1 MTDFIR
7 VQININTD
15 CKTLWEVYTDPKHIV
30 HWNFASEDWHCPS
43 AEVDL
48 RVGGTYTAR
57 MEAKDGSFG
66 FDFGA
71 IYEEI
76 VPHELLVYRIMDGR
90 KVIANFSEV
99 DGVSNLEVLFEGEQ
113 MNPRD
118 MQQAGWQAI
127 LDNLKHYIH
136 NNLN

>member
-7 VQININTD
+7 VQINVNTD
-15 CKTLWEVYTDPKHIV
+15 CKTLWKVYTDPKHIV
-30 HWNFASEDWHCPS
+30 YWNFASADWHCPS

-57 MEAKDGSFG
+57 MEANGGRFG
-66 FDFGA
+66 FDFAA

-99 DGVSNLEVLFEGEQ
+99 DGVSNLEVLFEGE
-113 MNPRD
+113 
-118 MQQAGWQAI
+118 
-127 LDNLKHYIH
+127 
-136 NNLN
+136 

>member
-1 MTDFIR
+1 R
-7 VQININTD
+7 
-15 CKTLWEVYTDPKHIV
+15 KPLWTVYTYPKHSV
-30 HWNFASEDWHCPS
+30 HWTFASEAWHCPS

-57 MEAKDGSFG
+57 MEAKDGSYG

-76 VPHELLVYRIMDGR
+76 VPYELLVYRIMDGR
-90 KVIANFSEV
+90 RVIAIFSEV

-118 MQQAGWQAI
+118 MQQDGSQAL
-127 LDNLKHYIH
+127 LDNLTHYIH